1 MNGDQVCA
9 MAGEHL
15 AMGHLLVGFVTLVMF
30 SPLILAA
37 CALIAAERREH
48 ATGTKGGDK

>member
-1 MNGDQVCA
+1 MNGDQLCA

-15 AMGHLLVGFVTLVMF
+15 AMGHLLVGFVVLVMF

-37 CALIAAERREH
+37 CALIAAETADR
-48 ATGTKGGDK
+48 TKGCKK